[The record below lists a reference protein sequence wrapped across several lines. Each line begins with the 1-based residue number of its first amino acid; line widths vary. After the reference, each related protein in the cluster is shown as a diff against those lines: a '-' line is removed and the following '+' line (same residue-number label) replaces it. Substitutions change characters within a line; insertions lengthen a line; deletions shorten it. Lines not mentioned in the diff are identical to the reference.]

1 MFFQLHCMKSLQIEC
16 WTVYKKPFK
25 QRNARRS
32 VFLRFISVS
41 SFSKLTNMSR
51 KLVLSQCNWKQ
62 LPLKL
67 KESSRKWNLSENYWK
82 NSVGPLHVQSSCST
96 PFHVWHCKVASET
109 SCLLALFT
117 SYIQTCLFSKISR
130 IDRCFKILK
139 TSKSFKLYVIG
150 LLWNGWIILL
160 FSKKEYLAKGSL
172 KLI

>member
-1 MFFQLHCMKSLQIEC
+1 MHEEVCFFDLFLSLASLN
-16 WTVYKKPFK
+16 V
-25 QRNARRS
+25 
-32 VFLRFISVS
+32 L
-41 SFSKLTNMSR
+41 MSR

-67 KESSRKWNLSENYWK
+67 KESSRKWNLSENDWK
-82 NSVGPLHVQSSCST
+82 NSVGLLHVQSSCST
-96 PFHVWHCKVASET
+96 PFHVWHCEVASET

-139 TSKSFKLYVIG
+139 TSESFKLYVIG

-160 FSKKEYLAKGSL
+160 FSKKEYLAKRSL

>member
-1 MFFQLHCMKSLQIEC
+1 MIPLCIWPLKGKALFNMFFQLHCMKSLQIEC

-67 KESSRKWNLSENYWK
+67 KESSRKWNLSEKLLEKFSWT
-82 NSVGPLHVQSSCST
+82 LTCSEFMFNT
-96 PFHVWHCKVASET
+96 F
-109 SCLLALFT
+109 SCLTLQ
-117 SYIQTCLFSKISR
+117 SCIR
-130 IDRCFKILK
+130 D
-139 TSKSFKLYVIG
+139 
-150 LLWNGWIILL
+150 ILL
-160 FSKKEYLAKGSL
+160 ACAFYILHSNLSIL
-172 KLI
+172 